1 MGIDSLRIQ
10 VVLFHTL
17 NIVTSCF
24 CFYLEARKLGTTSSK
39 TLTSQIEPQL
49 RKKNQYLWDKSR

>member
-17 NIVTSCF
+17 NVATS
-24 CFYLEARKLGTTSSK
+24 FYLEARKLGTTSSE

-49 RKKNQYLWDKSR
+49 RKKNQYL